1 MKENVRFGAAKSLK
15 MVRNKHMHEEAC
27 EMKLHNENLIR
38 DTIKCVG
45 VLPRLATSD
54 GSCVPVQTR

>member
-1 MKENVRFGAAKSLK
+1 MRWLKVQDKEGKFSFRAEKPLK
-15 MVRNKHMHEEAC
+15 MVRNKHVYEEAC

-45 VLPRLATSD
+45 VLPRLVTSD
-54 GSCVPVQTR
+54 G